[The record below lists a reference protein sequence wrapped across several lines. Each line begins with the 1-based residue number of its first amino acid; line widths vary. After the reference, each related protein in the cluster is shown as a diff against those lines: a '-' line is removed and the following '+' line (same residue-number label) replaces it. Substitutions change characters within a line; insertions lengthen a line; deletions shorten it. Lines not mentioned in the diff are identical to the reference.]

1 MQSGFRFNR
10 CVCMCAKLVQLS
22 LTLLNPID
30 YSLPGSSAHGFSRQ
44 EYWRGLLCPP
54 PGDFPDTGIE
64 RRSLTSPA
72 LADVLYR

>member
-1 MQSGFRFNR
+1 MQSGFRFNH
-10 CVCMCAKLVQLS
+10 CVCMCAKLGQLS

-30 YSLPGSSAHGFSRQ
+30 YSLLGSSAHGFSRQ
-44 EYWRGLLCPP
+44 EYWSGLLCPP